1 MAKYT
6 KTRRVSPPEQQ
17 HMWELYQQLGSYK
30 AVARKLKRNPDTVS
44 RHIKIYEAAYL
55 VAAAIEEAK
64 NS

>member
-1 MAKYT
+1 
-6 KTRRVSPPEQQ
+6 
-17 HMWELYQQLGSYK
+17 MWELYQQLGSYK